1 VPQDVVSLSL
11 SLSHSIRFLLF
22 LIFLKIR
29 ENLFRSL
36 REETK
41 DA

>member
-22 LIFLKIR
+22 LIF
-29 ENLFRSL
+29 
-36 REETK
+36 
-41 DA
+41 